1 MTKLKIQKGIFEE
14 AFKETVGIEGGY
26 ANHPDDRGGETMFGI
41 TKETARAYGYLYEM
55 KDLDIDTA
63 KNIYKTRYWNHDRL
77 PCEDIAKWSKEVA
90 MEAFDTGVNMG
101 VIVAS
106 KMLQTSLNA
115 LNFDYKTGE
124 AFFETLKV
132 DGWFG
137 KSSVEA
143 MNLLNRDI
151 DKRVTEKMMNC
162 IQGMR
167 YLAIMLGDDDRRRLI
182 SFISGVRSSENQKAF
197 GRGWFERRIF
207 SNSY

>member
-1 MTKLKIQKGIFEE
+1 MAKIKYKKEPFEE
-14 AFKETVGIEGGY
+14 AFEVTIGTEGGY

-63 KNIYKTRYWNHDRL
+63 KNIYKEQYWNHNRL
-77 PCEDIAKWSKEVA
+77 PCEDIAKWSREVA

-115 LNFDYKTGE
+115 LNFNYKTRE
-124 AFFETLKV
+124 EFFPTLKI

-137 KSSVEA
+137 KTSVEA
-143 MNLLNRDI
+143 MNLLDRDI
-151 DKRVTEKMMNC
+151 DKRVAEKMMNC

-182 SFISGVRSSENQKAF
+182 SFISGVKSSENQKAF